1 MTGHESCSGTTCR
14 AFRTRLAFASPYR
27 GDAPNDADWLP
38 RTIRSLVGGSSM
50 LTPSPALS
58 SGCAQ
63 ASSSTM
69 GTSMRVHFSMARNA
83 SSALAGLREALVCDA
98 TYVHDHARGRFS
110 SVDTFERDHRS
121 IVLYFERFRL
131 AGPVGLALLRLCTAL
146 GSAEYRIACSIHGFL
161 NRDPAAKEPCGGAA

>member
-1 MTGHESCSGTTCR
+1 MQWYDLPSLQDAIGFCFAVSRRR
-14 AFRTRLAFASPYR
+14 AERRRLAAQNDKVAGGGFVYV
-27 GDAPNDADWLP
+27 DAVPGAFFGM
-38 RTIRSLVGGSSM
+38 RSSFLVDNGY
-50 LTPSPALS
+50 LDE
-58 SGCAQ
+58 
-63 ASSSTM
+63 STFLY
-69 GTSMRVHFSMARNA
+69 GEERILGKQVE
-83 SSALAGLREALVCDA
+83 LAGLREALVCDA